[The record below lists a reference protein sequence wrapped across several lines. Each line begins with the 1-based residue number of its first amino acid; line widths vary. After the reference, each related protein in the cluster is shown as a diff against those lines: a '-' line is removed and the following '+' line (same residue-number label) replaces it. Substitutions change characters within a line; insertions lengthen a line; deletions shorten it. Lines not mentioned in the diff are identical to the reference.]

1 LRLLS
6 KFFLNRPDI
15 ALKTYII
22 VPKDR
27 VEDLTEDFVRRGLL
41 EPIPPQEAGKAL
53 ETIRKR
59 IELAE
64 RALTLFKRLS
74 SLVRKSIEIEIKELP
89 WDTDKALEKLINE
102 FEEISEIVE
111 RLVED
116 AERVKSELEKLK
128 ALRFVISELSKNIGL
143 LDKSLINY
151 EGEYLISK
159 TLYGNVREV
168 EEVMS
173 KSLKVLFYRVLG
185 EEKAVAVVVLD
196 KRAYENVEPLVK
208 KLEVPVTDTS
218 DFIELSNVDKS
229 IREIETRLT
238 SIESRLEDL
247 LESRLYELALLKVL
261 AETVHCELGVLDKAL
276 SSKYMAVIV
285 GRSLRSRRNELK
297 KLVRAASGYVVF
309 EEEINPPVE
318 LNNLKPFKP
327 FEIFTE
333 IMGYPSPQEWDPTPL
348 ITYFYLIFFA
358 LMFPDIGYS
367 IGLIIGARLVLPYFI
382 ESKETLKKLIN
393 IATYTGIAGCVTGLL
408 TNSFFGSLLGSYVGL
423 VVPKLLPSLPARL
436 ADPEATGSAIISY
449 IALTLLL
456 GYYVI
461 IIAHIL
467 GAIKKAIIGDKP
479 GFILEVLIILIAIL
493 GPSAI
498 HAAFN
503 LNTDIWGLLKLVDRG
518 IILYITIVIMML
530 YATLK
535 SLLDKPFGVM
545 LWLFD
550 VLGILADV
558 LSFVRIA
565 GLALGSA
572 ILAELINN
580 LVLNLIPTLSSMS
593 FILGLLGGIAI
604 SLLLHIVN
612 IGLSSLSPF
621 VHSLRLVMYE
631 LSSKFYEGS
640 GRKISPLFISLLK
653 VKIGSTT

>member
-15 ALKTYII
+15 ALKTYIV

-27 VEDLTEDFVRRGLL
+27 VEDLTEDLVRRGLL

-53 ETIRKR
+53 ETIKKR

-74 SLVRKSIEIEIKELP
+74 SLVGKSVEIEIKELP

-218 DFIELSNVDKS
+218 NFIELSNVDKS

-467 GAIKKAIIGDKP
+467 GAIKKAIIGDKS

-593 FILGLLGGIAI
+593 LILGLLGGIAI

>member
-1 LRLLS
+1 MRLLS

-41 EPIPPQEAGKAL
+41 EPLPPQEAGKAL

>member
-1 LRLLS
+1 MRLLS

-15 ALKTYII
+15 ALKTYIV

-27 VEDLTEDFVRRGLL
+27 VEDLTEDFVRKGLL

-53 ETIRKR
+53 ETIKKR

-74 SLVRKSIEIEIKELP
+74 SLVRKSVEIEIKELP

-185 EEKAVAVVVLD
+185 EEKAVAVIVLD
-196 KRAYENVEPLVK
+196 KRAYKNVEPLVK

-218 DFIELSNVDKS
+218 NFIELSNVDKS

-285 GRSLRSRRNELK
+285 GRSLRSRRNELE

-393 IATYTGIAGCVTGLL
+393 IATYTGIAGCVMGLL

-467 GAIKKAIIGDKP
+467 GAIKKAIIGDKS

-612 IGLSSLSPF
+612 IGLSSLGPF

>member
-41 EPIPPQEAGKAL
+41 EPLPPQEAGKAL

>member
-1 LRLLS
+1 MRLLS

-41 EPIPPQEAGKAL
+41 EPLPPQEAGKAL

-218 DFIELSNVDKS
+218 NFIELSNVDKS

>member
-1 LRLLS
+1 MRLLS

-15 ALKTYII
+15 ALKTYIV

-27 VEDLTEDFVRRGLL
+27 VEDLTEDLVRRGLL

-53 ETIRKR
+53 ETIKKR

-74 SLVRKSIEIEIKELP
+74 SLVGKSVEIEIKELP

-218 DFIELSNVDKS
+218 NFIELSNVDKS

>member
-41 EPIPPQEAGKAL
+41 EPLPPQEAGKAL

-285 GRSLRSRRNELK
+285 GRSLRSRRNELE

>member
-1 LRLLS
+1 
-6 KFFLNRPDI
+6 
-15 ALKTYII
+15 
-22 VPKDR
+22 
-27 VEDLTEDFVRRGLL
+27 
-41 EPIPPQEAGKAL
+41 
-53 ETIRKR
+53 
-59 IELAE
+59 
-64 RALTLFKRLS
+64 
-74 SLVRKSIEIEIKELP
+74 
-89 WDTDKALEKLINE
+89 
-102 FEEISEIVE
+102 
-111 RLVED
+111 
-116 AERVKSELEKLK
+116 
-128 ALRFVISELSKNIGL
+128 
-143 LDKSLINY
+143 
-151 EGEYLISK
+151 
-159 TLYGNVREV
+159 
-168 EEVMS
+168 
-173 KSLKVLFYRVLG
+173 
-185 EEKAVAVVVLD
+185 
-196 KRAYENVEPLVK
+196 
-208 KLEVPVTDTS
+208 
-218 DFIELSNVDKS
+218 VDKS

>member
-1 LRLLS
+1 MRLLS

-15 ALKTYII
+15 ALKTYIV

-27 VEDLTEDFVRRGLL
+27 VEDLTEDLVRRGLL

-218 DFIELSNVDKS
+218 NFIELSNVDKS

>member
-41 EPIPPQEAGKAL
+41 EPLPPQEAGKAL

-218 DFIELSNVDKS
+218 NFIELSNVDKS

>member
-15 ALKTYII
+15 ALKTYIV

-27 VEDLTEDFVRRGLL
+27 VEDLTEDFVRKGLL

-53 ETIRKR
+53 ETIKKR

-74 SLVRKSIEIEIKELP
+74 SLVRKSVEIEIKELP

-185 EEKAVAVVVLD
+185 EEKAVAVIVLD
-196 KRAYENVEPLVK
+196 KRAYKNVEPLVK

-218 DFIELSNVDKS
+218 NFIELSNVDKS

-285 GRSLRSRRNELK
+285 GRSLRSRRNELE

-393 IATYTGIAGCVTGLL
+393 IATYTGIAGCVMGLL

-467 GAIKKAIIGDKP
+467 GAIKKAIIGDKS

-612 IGLSSLSPF
+612 IGLSSLGPF